1 MTHKPGQ
8 IIRYTAEEESAI
20 VAQYASGE
28 KWINELRIEYRIDA
42 DRLKR
47 MIEAHG
53 VAIRPA
59 GFQETTHSRLH
70 DKRSK
75 VKRKQTPKA
84 KGTEAGSPAQLNN
97 GYEFSTDKTRKP
109 PTRRIVAD
117 VPCGW
122 DGVTRNVIRVA
133 RGERTCMLCGEAV
146 TGRECPTSGCDGG
159 ELVDTVTALGLRDG
173 EWVRE

>member
-1 MTHKPGQ
+1 MTHKPGK
-8 IIRYTAEEESAI
+8 IIQYTPEEEAAI

-28 KWINELRIEYRIDA
+28 KWINQLREEYHIGA

-53 VAIRPA
+53 VPIRPA

-70 DKRSK
+70 NKRTQATA
-75 VKRKQTPKA
+75 QTPKA
-84 KGTEAGSPAQLNN
+84 KGTEAGSDAQLNN

-146 TGRECPTSGCDGG
+146 TGRECPTSGCEGG
-159 ELVDTVTALGLRDG
+159 RLVDTVTALGLRDG
-173 EWVRE
+173 EYILG